1 MRTKPGSDA
10 HATWKGYVEGLTL
23 KGRVPLRYEGEL
35 TPAQELRATGRLAGH
50 LLATRVRGAWPGA
63 RPAAGPA
70 AAADAPVARP
80 LAGPVPEQE
89 PEQEQEQEQPWPGS
103 GDPEIDPLYFRYA
116 GQLTTHLCQ
125 QLLGD
130 LEAEALLDAHGYA
143 CARVGAKH
151 GPISEQAEYELFSW
165 LLAQAD
171 VKSTPAL
178 FARLRAQ
185 RLVRVSAGEADPD

>member
-1 MRTKPGSDA
+1 MTSRRRAPTPEERLIASARSGLMRTKPGSDA

-35 TPAQELRATGRLAGH
+35 TAAQELRATGRLAGH
-50 LLATRVRGAWPGA
+50 LLATKVRGAGPGA
-63 RPAAGPA
+63 
-70 AAADAPVARP
+70 
-80 LAGPVPEQE
+80 E
-89 PEQEQEQEQPWPGS
+89 PGAEQEQPTQAS

-130 LEAEALLDAHGYA
+130 LEPDALLDAHGYA

-151 GPISEQAEYELFSW
+151 GPMSEQAEYELFSW
-165 LLAQAD
+165 LLDQAD
-171 VKSTPAL
+171 VKSTPEL

-185 RLVRVSAGEADPD
+185 RAVRRSAGEADTD

>member
-50 LLATRVRGAWPGA
+50 LLATRVRGAGPAA
-63 RPAAGPA
+63 RPAAGSAAAPA
-70 AAADAPVARP
+70 AE
-80 LAGPVPEQE
+80 PVPEH
-89 PEQEQEQEQPWPGS
+89 EQPWPGS

-116 GQLTTHLCQ
+116 GQLTSHLCQ

-130 LEAEALLDAHGYA
+130 LEPEALLDAHGYA

-151 GPISEQAEYELFSW
+151 GPISEQAEYELFCW
-165 LLAQAD
+165 MLAQAD

-185 RLVRVSAGEADPD
+185 RLVRLSAGEADPD

>member
-1 MRTKPGSDA
+1 MTPRRRAPTAEERLIASARSGLMRTKPGSDA

-23 KGRVPLRYEGEL
+23 KGRVPLRYEGVL

-50 LLATRVRGAWPGA
+50 LLATRVRSAGQGPDQEQHWPG
-63 RPAAGPA
+63 G
-70 AAADAPVARP
+70 
-80 LAGPVPEQE
+80 
-89 PEQEQEQEQPWPGS
+89 

-130 LEAEALLDAHGYA
+130 LEPEALLDAHGYA

-151 GPISEQAEYELFSW
+151 GHISQQSEYELFAW
-165 LLAQAD
+165 LLEQAD
-171 VKSTPAL
+171 VKSTPPL

-185 RLVRVSAGEADPD
+185 RAVRLSAGEADTD